1 MVEGLQ
7 LISFSYFD
15 DFKKG
20 IENSFSINQ
29 LQEKNTKEITA
40 EDFEHYLIS
49 SSLYSSKIEG
59 NSLDVNSFFRNRGN
73 TDTPKIK
80 EVEEIENLV
89 KAYRFATE
97 NALSEANFLHTHF
110 LLSHTLLPK
119 KEQGKYRTEQVG
131 IRDSGTMKLIYL
143 AVEPEYVSTEVKKL
157 FVDIQILLKQ
167 DQSEAEVFYTAS
179 ILHLWL
185 AKIHPFG
192 DGNGRAARL
201 LEKWFLASK
210 LGQNAWSIPSEK
222 YYWDNRSAY
231 YQHIALGFNYYALHW
246 ERCLSF
252 LEMLPKSVNQLP
264 IV

>member
-1 MVEGLQ
+1 MIKVLQ
-7 LISFSYFD
+7 LISFSFFE

-20 IENSFSINQ
+20 IGNSFPLNR
-29 LQEKNTKEITA
+29 LQSENAKEITS

-73 TDTPKIK
+73 ADTPKLK

-110 LLSHTLLPK
+110 LLSPTILPK

-143 AVEPEYVSTEVKKL
+143 AVEPEFVSSEVNKL
-157 FVDIQILLKQ
+157 FVDIQILLKR
-167 DQSEAEVFYTAS
+167 DQSIVGVFYTAS
-179 ILHLWL
+179 MLHLWL

-210 LGQNAWSIPSEK
+210 LGQNAWSIASEK
-222 YYWDNRSAY
+222 YYWDNRPGY